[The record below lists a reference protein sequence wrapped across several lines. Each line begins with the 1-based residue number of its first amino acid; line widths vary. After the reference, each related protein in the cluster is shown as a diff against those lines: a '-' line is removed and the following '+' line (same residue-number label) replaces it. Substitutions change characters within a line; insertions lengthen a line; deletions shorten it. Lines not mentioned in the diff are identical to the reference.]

1 MNIEVFTSLVN
12 LLSSSLSV
20 FSNVT
25 AIVASLAIAIIVA
38 SLAIAIIV
46 ALYLLI
52 LSYFP
57 CLTVNKLDH
66 MMLKLKETVEYCHEN
81 EIRLSLPEDDP
92 EAYIKVRQ
100 KYSRIRMRN
109 NILQSTFFT
118 ICIWTYIEA
127 RVKIVKS
134 IVECYWDASAL
145 NASLQVP
152 SS

>member
-1 MNIEVFTSLVN
+1 M
-12 LLSSSLSV
+12 
-20 FSNVT
+20 
-25 AIVASLAIAIIVA
+25 
-38 SLAIAIIV
+38 IV

-118 ICIWTYIEA
+118 ICIWTYLGA

-134 IVECYWDASAL
+134 IVECYWDVSAL
-145 NASLQVP
+145 NASLQNCVEQKRLLQYDLEAQYLTSTNTVQRRP
-152 SS
+152 SRSRVQSLRDD